1 MRTRLSASIVTSA
14 VVAAMMS
21 MLSTPIAGQWEPRPA
36 AGVAKKTGSL
46 PDAQAPAP
54 KTADGKPDLS
64 GVWEPEKNRPCP
76 PEGCTDLHTGEQFF
90 DIGWGIKGGLPY
102 QPWAAEIVKARMA
115 QKGTQDPGT
124 RCLPTGIVRSH
135 TYPLLKKIV
144 QVPGLIVILSERN
157 AAFRQIFTDGRP
169 PLADAD
175 LPSFNG
181 YSSGRWQ
188 GDTLVVETAG
198 FNDNVW
204 LDQHGSPLTSEGK
217 VTERFRRPTYGQL
230 DIEITVDD
238 KKAYTAPWTTTL
250 HQHIMP
256 NTELLDYV
264 CLENEKD
271 LQNLVAK

>member
-1 MRTRLSASIVTSA
+1 MRTRVSASIVTA
-14 VVAAMMS
+14 AAVAALLSAMS
-21 MLSTPIAGQWEPRPA
+21 APVAGQWEPRPA
-36 AGVAKKTGSL
+36 AGVAKKAGTL

-90 DIGWGIKGGLPY
+90 DIGWGVKGGLPY
-102 QPWAAEIVKARMA
+102 QPWASALVKTRSS
-115 QKGTQDPGT
+115 QNGTEDPGT
-124 RCLPTGIVRSH
+124 HCLPTGIVRSH

-144 QVPGLIVILSERN
+144 QLPGLLIILSERN
-157 AAFRQIFTDGRP
+157 TAFRQIFTDGRP
-169 PLADAD
+169 VLADAD

-181 YSSGRWQ
+181 YSSGKWQ
-188 GDTLVVETAG
+188 GDTLVVETTG

-250 HQHIMP
+250 RQHIVP

-271 LQNLVAK
+271 IQNLVGK